1 MEQQLLNLAKAY
13 LPIIQIGEGTAVAGG
28 NTRRMN
34 FEYQAF
40 VFALRRTLE
49 YFAVSVGAF
58 FKHDVHRIPKLAHI
72 ISGAEPRD
80 ISEKVSL
87 VLEESLRKLSDILPP
102 DNKER
107 SVRDQLAHWRAVDA
121 GVFNITRAYGSNRIL
136 IAICGGGEN
145 LRPWDSEVGIEP
157 RVLQEG
163 EIATVRLTPVLSD
176 QISRVENLIFGTY
189 FEMGLL
195 SKP

>member
-13 LPIIQIGEGTAVAGG
+13 LPIIQIGEGTGVAGG

-58 FKHDVHRIPKLAHI
+58 FKHDVHRIRKLVYT

-80 ISEKVSL
+80 ISERVSL

-102 DNKER
+102 DNKDLYET
-107 SVRDQLAHWRAVDA
+107 SLLT
-121 GVFNITRAYGSNRIL
+121 GELLMRAYL
-136 IAICGGGEN
+136 T
-145 LRPWDSEVGIEP
+145 LL
-157 RVLQEG
+157 VLM
-163 EIATVRLTPVLSD
+163 VLA
-176 QISRVENLIFGTY
+176 
-189 FEMGLL
+189 GL
-195 SKP
+195 